1 MYDADLNF
9 IFRNP
14 TKIIFGK
21 GSASEVLQ
29 EVEALKGKKVLLV
42 TDKFL
47 EKSEMV
53 EKVKKSLSN
62 KFAGMF
68 SDIEPD
74 TGTHIVD
81 KGADYA
87 RSIGADCIVTVG
99 GGSSIDTAKG
109 IAVVLATG
117 GKIEDNSGINFLNE
131 PLTPHIVIP
140 TTAGTGSEVT
150 YAAVIKDHTKHR
162 KLLYADNYI
171 IPNVGILDP
180 LMTVSMPSNV
190 TAGTGM
196 DAMSHCI
203 EALHSQQATPITD
216 GLALQ
221 GIRMIVEFLP
231 KAVDNGK
238 DLLARGQMQI
248 AANLA
253 GVAFGNAQ
261 VGVVHALAHS
271 VGGRFGVPHGV
282 ANSILLPYCIE
293 YNLDVVADKYRLAAQ
308 AMGVDIKGLSD
319 EAAAHKAAE
328 TIWALTKRV
337 KMPQKLRDVGVKEDG
352 LKQVA
357 EDAISDGSIVYNGK
371 PIFDPEETL
380 KILKQAF

>member
-9 IFRNP
+9 LFRNP

-21 GSASEVLQ
+21 NSVSEVLE
-29 EVEALKGKKVLLV
+29 EVVSLKGNRVLLV

-47 EKSEMV
+47 ANSEMV
-53 EKVKKSLSN
+53 GKVKKALSN

-74 TGTHIVD
+74 TGTHIVN

-87 RSIGADCIVTVG
+87 RSIDIDCIVTVG

-109 IAVVLATG
+109 IAIVIELG
-117 GKIEDNSGINFLNE
+117 GKIEDHSGLNFLTK
-131 PLTPHIVIP
+131 PITPHIVIP

-150 YAAVIKDHTKHR
+150 YAAVIKDHSTHR
-162 KLLYADNYI
+162 KLIYADNYI
-171 IPNVGILDP
+171 IPNVAILDP
-180 LMTVSMPSNV
+180 MMTLSMPPNI
-190 TAGTGM
+190 TAATGM

-203 EALHSQQATPITD
+203 ESLHSQQSTPITD

-221 GIRMIVEFLP
+221 GIRLIMEFLP
-231 KAVDNGK
+231 KAVSNGN
-238 DLLARGQMQI
+238 DIVARGQMQI

-271 VGGRFGVPHGV
+271 VGGRFGVSHGV
-282 ANSILLPYCIE
+282 ANSILLPYCME
-293 YNLDVVADKYRLAAQ
+293 YNLYHVAGKYKLAAQ
-308 AMGVDIKGLSD
+308 AMGFDVGRLSD
-319 EAAAHKAAE
+319 EAAAQKAVEAIR
-328 TIWALTKRV
+328 TLTKQL
-337 KMPQKLRDVGVKEDG
+337 KMPQRLRDVGVREEG
-352 LKQVA
+352 LKEIA
-357 EDAISDGSIVYNGK
+357 EDAISDGSIVYNAK
-371 PIFDPEETL
+371 PIFDPNETL